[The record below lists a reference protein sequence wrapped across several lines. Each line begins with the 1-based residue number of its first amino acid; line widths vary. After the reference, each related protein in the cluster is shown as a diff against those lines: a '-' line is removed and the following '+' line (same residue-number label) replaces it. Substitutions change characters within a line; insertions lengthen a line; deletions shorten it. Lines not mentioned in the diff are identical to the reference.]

1 MEIKEKMKK
10 EALWR
15 MKSLKLHENV
25 ICEFEKE
32 DKLNKSFAF
41 GILYW
46 LTEEEKQLVKE
57 WEEKT
62 GNLVYHV
69 IENQFEFGHCYSFLY
84 ISEYEEEWEMDREL
98 MKDNISYAYVM
109 NTDDDMGSEFGT
121 IGILPKIG
129 GVMRTS

>member
-46 LTEEEKQLVKE
+46 LTEE
-57 WEEKT
+57 
-62 GNLVYHV
+62 
-69 IENQFEFGHCYSFLY
+69 
-84 ISEYEEEWEMDREL
+84 
-98 MKDNISYAYVM
+98 
-109 NTDDDMGSEFGT
+109 
-121 IGILPKIG
+121 
-129 GVMRTS
+129 